1 MVVNLARG
9 YEGPGEV
16 VVTHPQELAAW
27 YIQASGNT
35 TTPECDQCVH
45 ADESS
50 RARPFFRFC
59 VVSGALQGGAC
70 GSCVLKHSHSHFRAR
85 RRQRPHAG
93 LCSSHLTF
101 LDRQVGSWKGYMNQ
115 AGSSVPFLDLT
126 GVDCRPVSAI
136 VDMRR
141 EISMKG
147 GFQSLERT
155 RATESDF
162 LPALLAQTL
171 AH

>member
-1 MVVNLARG
+1 MPVIGEVLEGDLKTVRVREDLRETLSAYDLGSAPSSEDEVLMVVNLARG

-45 ADESS
+45 ADESA

-70 GSCVLKHSHSHFRAR
+70 GSCVLKHSA
-85 RRQRPHAG
+85 AG
-93 LCSSHLTF
+93 CSLSKF
-101 LDRQVGSWKGYMNQ
+101 DPS
-115 AGSSVPFLDLT
+115 
-126 GVDCRPVSAI
+126 
-136 VDMRR
+136 
-141 EISMKG
+141 
-147 GFQSLERT
+147 
-155 RATESDF
+155 
-162 LPALLAQTL
+162 
-171 AH
+171 